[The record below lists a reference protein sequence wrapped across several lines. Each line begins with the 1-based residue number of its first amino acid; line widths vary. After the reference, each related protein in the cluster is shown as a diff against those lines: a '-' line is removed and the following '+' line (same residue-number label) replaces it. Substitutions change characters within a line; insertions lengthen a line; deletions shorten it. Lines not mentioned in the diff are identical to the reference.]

1 MELKALIGQPV
12 RVVVTRIPFGDY
24 FTLTL
29 ENGYTEE
36 LEPDE
41 TRKWFTDHGITDK
54 LGLES
59 ALDYAWNF
67 YEHLI
72 TIENFKVPEV
82 AHPKYAVQI

>member
-1 MELKALIGQPV
+1 MDLNSLIGQPV
-12 RVVVTRIPFGDY
+12 RIAVTRVPGGDY

-41 TRKWFTDHGITDK
+41 TRAWFKAHGVSDS

-67 YEHLI
+67 YEHVI
-72 TIENFKVPEV
+72 TIENFKVPKV
-82 AHPKYAVQI
+82 AHPKFAVQI